1 MAKNLHIH
9 NLIIN
14 VDFAEAIKLLSSSS
28 NSNRQTQLLVNDCRD
43 TLQVFNQVQLNHYYR
58 EANRA
63 ADSLAK
69 IGCAQAKCFVS
80 FVTPPLSVMK
90 ALSFDNAHVTAS
102 SNPFV
107 TDTRLPIG

>member
-14 VDFAEAIKLLSSSS
+14 VDYAEAIKLLSSLS
-28 NSNRQTQLLVNDCRD
+28 NSNKLTQPVVNDCKD
-43 TLQVFNQVQLNHYYR
+43 TFQVFNQVQLSQCYR

-69 IGCAQAKCFVS
+69 IGCAPVECFVS
-80 FVTPPLSVMK
+80 FVTPPLFVMK
-90 ALSFDNAHVTAS
+90 TLSFNNAHVTS
-102 SNPFV
+102 SSSPFV
-107 TDTRLPIG
+107 TDTHLPTG